1 MHSDKKS
8 LGPGA
13 GGGGG
18 ERGFVF
24 GTTFF
29 IRVSKEGKYDNGLE
43 DFSRLSLRTENG
55 LICSSFNPFPYL
67 PSVTLSSRQ

>member
-1 MHSDKKS
+1 MHSDKNS

-29 IRVSKEGKYDNGLE
+29 IRVSKEGKYDNGFWKIFR
-43 DFSRLSLRTENG
+43 D
-55 LICSSFNPFPYL
+55 
-67 PSVTLSSRQ
+67 SVSELKTA